1 MYVNRPSENF
11 CANFRKFSHH
21 KKKYLVKTVF
31 HFRYSLQKSHTMTNH
46 YGNPL
51 VTQGSSHPFGF
62 FGTRNLTIVSSSS
75 SSSSNDHKDDPSS
88 SKYKLPL
95 TGLPSQYPRLN
106 DTRDD
111 KISSEAAKFKVIS
124 SQDVPQSIPIN
135 ITTTMTR
142 ETDEQQQNCPKR
154 TRRKRNQALGQDD
167 FQKLMPQ
174 LFDSCA
180 INKK

>member
-1 MYVNRPSENF
+1 
-11 CANFRKFSHH
+11 
-21 KKKYLVKTVF
+21 
-31 HFRYSLQKSHTMTNH
+31 MTNH

-75 SSSSNDHKDDPSS
+75 SSNDQKDDSSS

-111 KISSEAAKFKVIS
+111 KTSSEAASYNSTIKVIS
-124 SQDVPQSIPIN
+124 SQDVPQGIPIN
-135 ITTTMTR
+135 TTTTMTR
-142 ETDEQQQNCPKR
+142 ETDEQQNCPKR
-154 TRRKRNQALGQDD
+154 RTRRKKRNQAFGQDD

-180 INKK
+180 INKKQK

>member
-1 MYVNRPSENF
+1 
-11 CANFRKFSHH
+11 
-21 KKKYLVKTVF
+21 
-31 HFRYSLQKSHTMTNH
+31 MTNH

-75 SSSSNDHKDDPSS
+75 SSNDQKDDSSS

-111 KISSEAAKFKVIS
+111 KTSSEAASYNSIIKVIS
-124 SQDVPQSIPIN
+124 SQDVPQGIPIN
-135 ITTTMTR
+135 TTTTMTR
-142 ETDEQQQNCPKR
+142 ETDEQQNCPKR
-154 TRRKRNQALGQDD
+154 RTRRKKRNQAFGQDD

-174 LFDSCA
+174 IFDSCA
-180 INKK
+180 INKKQK

>member
-1 MYVNRPSENF
+1 
-11 CANFRKFSHH
+11 
-21 KKKYLVKTVF
+21 
-31 HFRYSLQKSHTMTNH
+31 MTNH

-75 SSSSNDHKDDPSS
+75 SSSSNDHNKDDPSSS

-111 KISSEAAKFKVIS
+111 KTSSEAVSHNATVKVIS
-124 SQDVPQSIPIN
+124 SQDVPQGIPINN
-135 ITTTMTR
+135 ITTTTR
-142 ETDEQQQNCPKR
+142 ETNEQQNCPKR
-154 TRRKRNQALGQDD
+154 SRRKRNQALGQDD

>member
-1 MYVNRPSENF
+1 
-11 CANFRKFSHH
+11 
-21 KKKYLVKTVF
+21 
-31 HFRYSLQKSHTMTNH
+31 MTNH

-75 SSSSNDHKDDPSS
+75 SSNDQKDDSSS

-111 KISSEAAKFKVIS
+111 KTSSEAASYNSTIKVIS
-124 SQDVPQSIPIN
+124 SQDVPQGIPIN
-135 ITTTMTR
+135 TTTTMTR
-142 ETDEQQQNCPKR
+142 ETDEQQNCPKR
-154 TRRKRNQALGQDD
+154 RTRRKKRNQAFGQDD

-174 LFDSCA
+174 IFDSCA
-180 INKK
+180 INKKQK